1 MASEEADFEVENLC
15 TSIREALTPYPNG
28 LSRERLYTKTE
39 ASSLQMLVK
48 AIHRL
53 REAGDV
59 VNITG
64 TPTGPYMLVPDSY
77 KEKQAAKAAEP
88 EEIPSSGLE
97 TDDDSGDES
106 DSPANGSE
114 AQVEPVK
121 AIKPPKAVPKMGTL
135 RSNTA
140 RAHIAFAAYAVH
152 KEHPGLYASYDV
164 IFARVAPSHQTMKT
178 RASVIAQLIEAG
190 YLERSLVTGSP
201 RVRWNA
207 SRFNY
212 PFPDFSIIPS
222 GTDLTTGM
230 QRQVLTSVG
239 DAVLMASQVTP
250 TGIEPVTEVAKTP
263 ACVPVGI
270 APSSHAVPEIQ
281 PGHLLQVS
289 HLEARVN
296 ALTDSVCQM
305 LSEMRGLLTDI
316 QKLRLGETITA

>member
-15 TSIREALTPYPNG
+15 NSIREALTPHPNG

-106 DSPANGSE
+106 DSPANGGE
-114 AQVEPVK
+114 FLAEPVK
-121 AIKPPKAVPKMGTL
+121 SKLPKPVPKMGTL

-140 RAHIAFAAYAVH
+140 RAHIAFAAYSVH

-178 RASVIAQLIEAG
+178 RASVIAQLIDAG
-190 YLERSLVTGSP
+190 YLERSSVPGSP

-207 SRFNY
+207 AMFNY
-212 PFPDFSIIPS
+212 PFPDFSITPAGIDLSS
-222 GTDLTTGM
+222 GAL
-230 QRQVLTSVG
+230 RPVLANVG
-239 DAVLMASQVTP
+239 SSVLMASEVTP
-250 TGIEPVTEVAKTP
+250 TGIKPILEKVEAEKPENA
-263 ACVPVGI
+263 
-270 APSSHAVPEIQ
+270 EIQ

-296 ALTDSVCQM
+296 TLTDSVCHM
-305 LSEMRGLLTDI
+305 LSEMRMLLTDI
-316 QKLRLGETITA
+316 QKLRLGETTAA